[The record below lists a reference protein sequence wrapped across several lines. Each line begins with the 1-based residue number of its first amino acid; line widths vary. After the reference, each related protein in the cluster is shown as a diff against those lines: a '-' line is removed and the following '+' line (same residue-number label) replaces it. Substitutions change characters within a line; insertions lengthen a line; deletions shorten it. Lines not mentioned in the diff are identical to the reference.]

1 MPSPPTLAPDV
12 TALAHRHWTVA
23 EVALL
28 NVPDDT
34 DVELLEGVLTMATR
48 PHWSHQQIVGYLTW
62 LLQSWIRQ
70 GGGHGTAI
78 PEPGVI
84 FDPNTAL
91 IPNVVWISAA
101 RVAAVLHS
109 DGKLHGAPDLVIEVL
124 SGGAESSQRDR
135 EAKREVYARAG
146 VQEYWIVDRF
156 TQTIEVYR
164 HTDVGPL
171 TLALTATTAST
182 LTSPLLP
189 GLVCRVAE
197 VFLS

>member
-1 MPSPPTLAPDV
+1 MPSPPTLAPAE

-23 EVALL
+23 ELATLEL
-28 NVPDDT
+28 PPDT

-48 PHWSHQQIVGYLTW
+48 PHWNHQQIIGYFMW

-70 GGGHGTAI
+70 GDGHGTAM
-78 PEPGVI
+78 PEPGLI
-84 FDPNTAL
+84 LAPDTAL
-91 IPNVVWISAA
+91 IPDLVWISAA

-109 DGKLHGAPDLVIEVL
+109 DGKLHGPPDLVIEVL

-135 EAKREVYARAG
+135 EAKREVYVRSG

-164 HTDVGPL
+164 PTADNTL
-171 TLALTATTAST
+171 ALALTATTAST

-189 GLVCRVAE
+189 GFVCRVAE
-197 VFLS
+197 VFA

>member
-23 EVALL
+23 ELAALS
-28 NVPDDT
+28 VPDDM
-34 DVELLEGVLTMATR
+34 DVELLEGVLTMTTR

-84 FDPNTAL
+84 LDSNTAV
-91 IPNVVWISAA
+91 IPDVVWISAA
-101 RVAAVLHS
+101 RVAAVLYS

-124 SGGAESSQRDR
+124 SGGAEGSQRDR
-135 EAKREVYARAG
+135 ETKREVYARSG

-164 HTDVGPL
+164 PSAASTL
-171 TLALTATTAST
+171 ALALTADTST
-182 LTSPLLP
+182 HLTSPLLP
-189 GLVCRVAE
+189 GLVCPVAE
-197 VFLS
+197 VFA